1 MTNKLHVSNLSAS
14 ATLANVRQLFN
25 GCGEVADVEFLVER
39 NARPTS
45 AAYVTMTTGAGAQR
59 AVHQL
64 HGTRHQDR
72 VLLVSVAAGS
82 SFSSDRKA
90 KAKVDAG
97 PGARISRQY
106 RDRAGMSCELDSAGV
121 RLTLT
126 FVFPEHEGATW
137 RLRAAVSGE
146 NVAEEEATGH
156 SRELAFTALSERC
169 KASSL
174 SPLAAVQWLE
184 VAAALRSVR
193 AI

>member
-1 MTNKLHVSNLSAS
+1 MTNKLHVTNLSAS
-14 ATLANVRQLFN
+14 ATLASVRQLFN

-45 AAYVTMTTGAGAQR
+45 AAYVTMKTGASAQR

-64 HGTRHQDR
+64 HGALHQDR

-82 SFSSDRKA
+82 NFSSDRKA
-90 KAKVDAG
+90 KAKLEAG
-97 PGARISRQY
+97 PEARISRQY
-106 RDRAGMSCELDSAGV
+106 RDRNGMSCELDSAGV

-137 RLRAAVSGE
+137 RMRAAVSGE
-146 NVAEEEATGH
+146 GATEEASGH

-169 KASSL
+169 GASSC
-174 SPLAAVQWLE
+174 SPLAAVQWSE

>member
-1 MTNKLHVSNLSAS
+1 MTNKLHVTNLSAS
-14 ATLANVRQLFN
+14 ATLASVRQLFN

-64 HGTRHQDR
+64 HGARHQDR

-90 KAKVDAG
+90 KEKVAD

-106 RDRAGMSCELDSAGV
+106 RDRNGMSCELDSAGV

-126 FVFPEHEGATW
+126 FVFPEHEGETW
-137 RLRAAVSGE
+137 RLRAAVSGQE
-146 NVAEEEATGH
+146 VAEEEATGR

-174 SPLAAVQWLE
+174 SPLAAVQWPE